1 MNAPDAP
8 LQAIRES
15 DLAEVLAVNEA
26 NQPEVGPLDAAR
38 LEALWRGAA
47 WAPCVR
53 GSSVRGSSVRGRAG
67 DLVGFALLLREGAD
81 YASPNYRWFAERHE
95 RFLYVDRI
103 AFLPAARGLGL
114 GRAVYEGALER
125 CRELDVPVL
134 CAEVNTLPP
143 NPASLAFHERLGFE
157 SIERRRPYAPDA
169 EVVMLE
175 RRVR

>member
-1 MNAPDAP
+1 MNAPAAP

-47 WAPCVR
+47 WAPC
-53 GSSVRGSSVRGRAG
+53 VRGSSVRGRAG

-103 AFLPAARGLGL
+103 AFLPAARGRGL

-125 CRELDVPVL
+125 GRELDVPVL

-157 SIERRRPYAPDA
+157 SIARRRPYAPDA